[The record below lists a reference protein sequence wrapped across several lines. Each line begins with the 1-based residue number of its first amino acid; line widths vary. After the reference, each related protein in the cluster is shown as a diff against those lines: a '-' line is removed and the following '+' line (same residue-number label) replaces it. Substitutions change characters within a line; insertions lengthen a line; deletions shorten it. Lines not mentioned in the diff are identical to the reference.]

1 MRTKLSGFAALAFV
15 LGGLLFSGSAFAV
28 QDGCPQSPDFEGP
41 CPVLHF
47 APHYKVTDQAVRVR
61 VKTSIGARIAVS
73 GVLPGLGTSLG
84 TRKTIAA
91 GAFVPFDLAIP
102 PALNE
107 RLHRLGP
114 GRSLRVR
121 LVARVNHVTGNV
133 STDRLVVHIPGR

>member
-1 MRTKLSGFAALAFV
+1 MRTKLSGLAALAFIV
-15 LGGLLFSGSAFAV
+15 GGLLFTTSAVAA
-28 QDGCPQSPDFEGP
+28 QDGCPESPDFEGP

-47 APHYKVTDQAVRVR
+47 APDYKVTDHAVQVK

-73 GVLPGLGTSLG
+73 GVLPGLGTSMG
-84 TRKTIAA
+84 TRKTIVA
-91 GAFVPFDLAIP
+91 GRFVPFELVIP

-133 STDRLVVHIPGR
+133 STDRLVVRIPGR